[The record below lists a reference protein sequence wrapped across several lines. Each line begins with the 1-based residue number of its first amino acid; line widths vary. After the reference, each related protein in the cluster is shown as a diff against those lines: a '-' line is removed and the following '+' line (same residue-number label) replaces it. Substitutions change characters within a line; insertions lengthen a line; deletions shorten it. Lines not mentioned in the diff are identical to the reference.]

1 MATIHHYQHDLFEA
15 LVEALPSMT
24 KSKKS
29 LIDFFTGAGV
39 EESILKPWRIKEK
52 TQRDSFNKYELTRDI
67 LSKINSDGDRF
78 LRVRRE
84 ILKRVVEFEDF
95 TLCYDNNKDKARGC
109 IARIKDIVNVKD
121 SFTRINQEREYEAA
135 KHRQEKEREKSN
147 KISKLK
153 ELDQIKNDFYSL
165 FAIDD
170 AHKRGKLLETVLNSL
185 FKHFDILVREA
196 FAIKGECKEGIIE
209 QIDGVIELD
218 GRYYLIE
225 MKWWK
230 DKIGVPEL
238 SQHISRIFLRGDV
251 CGAFISTSGFTE
263 TAITTCKEALSQK
276 LIFLIELE
284 EIVKLLEQS
293 EPDMKS
299 FLKSKIEKASI
310 EKIPLYKPL

>member
-1 MATIHHYQHDLFEA
+1 MAIIHHYPHDLFEA
-15 LVEALPSMT
+15 LVEAIPLIT
-24 KSKKS
+24 KSKRS

-39 EESILKPWRIKEK
+39 DDSILHTWRTKEK
-52 TQRDSFNKYELTRDI
+52 SQRDSFSKYELVRDI
-67 LSKINSDGDRF
+67 LGKVNSDGDHF
-78 LRVRRE
+78 LRTRRE

-121 SFTRINQEREYEAA
+121 SFTRINQERESEAA
-135 KHRQEKEREKSN
+135 KHRQEKENERLA
-147 KISKLK
+147 KINRVNNLN
-153 ELDQIKNDFYSL
+153 QIKSDLYAL

-170 AHKRGKLLETVLNSL
+170 AYKRGKLLETVLNRL

-230 DKIGVPEL
+230 DKIGVPEIN
-238 SQHISRIFLRGDV
+238 QHIGRIFLRGDV
-251 CGAFISTSGFTE
+251 CGTFISTSGFTE
-263 TAITTCKEALSQK
+263 TAMSTCKEALSQK

-284 EIVKLLEQS
+284 EIVKLIEQT

-310 EKIPLYKPL
+310 DKIPLFKPL